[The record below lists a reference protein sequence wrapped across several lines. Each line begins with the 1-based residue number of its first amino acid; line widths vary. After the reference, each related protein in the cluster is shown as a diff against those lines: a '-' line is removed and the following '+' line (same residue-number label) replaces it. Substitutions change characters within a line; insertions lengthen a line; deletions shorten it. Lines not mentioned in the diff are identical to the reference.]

1 MFTVD
6 YEGLNIDE
14 VLQQAGL
21 EKDGPVQQAVDYAV
35 AAYAMEYWAWD
46 TGNLATSVTGIGTG
60 QLVYTADY
68 ASELYYGVRENGQ
81 PINYHLDK
89 NPKAGPYP
97 IERMAADHM
106 NDIIEE
112 AQKVVGSKQH

>member
-1 MFTVD
+1 MFTVSVD
-6 YEGLNIDE
+6 GLSIDD
-14 VLQQAGL
+14 VLHEAGL
-21 EKDGPVQQAVDYAV
+21 EKNGPVQQAVDYAV

-46 TGNLATSVTGIGTG
+46 TGNLATSVTGFGTG
-60 QLVYTADY
+60 QLTYTADY
-68 ASELYYGVRENGQ
+68 AEELYYGMRRNGQ

-106 NDIIEE
+106 DDIIEE
-112 AQKVVGSKQH
+112 AQKVVRNK